1 MRAIALRASCMV
13 FLAIVGTAITV
24 AAPAA
29 SFGATVPLTEFLTA
43 TNGSDRVTW
52 ADRSRIDTNTTI
64 SDGSWSPDGSRLVF
78 VNADGDIETVRY
90 DDGSDTTTLVSH
102 TVDAAAKSQPIW
114 FDNGAFVVWSE
125 KVPGSAATLA
135 YVPSL
140 GGTPATLDLPAGFD
154 YTQPAATP
162 SSELLVMARRTDD
175 AGTPT
180 GPSDIYIATWDV
192 AKGPSVT
199 PTLAVPN
206 ATSPAFEV
214 GGVSLA
220 WVRSDGVHTQIFTS
234 TINDMLETQITADPV
249 NHDNPAWSPDPIDD
263 ASAVNTIAFDEGTHV
278 FIALDDG
285 SQRAAPVS
293 TTLSGRP
300 AWEYHLISSVFRL
313 SGADRYR
320 TATAVSAFEWPQLPD
335 DFLAQ
340 TVVLARSDTFADAL
354 AGSALAAAKHGPL
367 LLTASS
373 SLNPFTKAEIMRL
386 LPPAATV
393 YILGGTGAISAGV
406 EASITALGYHVVRLG
421 GANRYATATLIADAI
436 TPHPLTVL
444 AATGLNFPDALSAGA
459 AAGGIDLRGGS
470 ATVVLT
476 ADGALPTDT
485 KSYLDGLEHRTDP
498 PMVTAIGGESVA
510 AIAGYPTTSA
520 VVGSD
525 RYETSR
531 LVAKT
536 FFPEIVGAEMATG
549 ADWPD
554 ALAGGAVGGPLLL
567 TKPSALPPSVADEF
581 DLGSG
586 SIAQVL
592 VIGGTGVV
600 SDDPANAVG
609 TLISGPDGYSLAT
622 NPPPCCTMMAH

>member
-1 MRAIALRASCMV
+1 MV
-13 FLAIVGTAITV
+13 FLAVVGTAIAV
-24 AAPAA
+24 SAPAA
-29 SFGATVPLTEFLTA
+29 SFGTTVPLTKFLTA

-52 ADRSRIDTNTTI
+52 ADRSRIDTSTTI
-64 SDGSWSPDGSRLVF
+64 SGGSWSPDGSRLVF

-102 TVDAAAKSQPIW
+102 TVDAAVKSHPIW
-114 FDNGAFVVWSE
+114 FDDGAFIVWSE
-125 KVPGSAATLA
+125 KLPGAAATLA

-140 GGTPATLDLPAGFD
+140 GGTPAPLDLPTGFD
-154 YTQPAATP
+154 YTQPAAAP
-162 SSELLVMARRTDD
+162 SSDLLVMARQADD

-180 GPSDIYIATWDV
+180 GPSDIYKATWDV
-192 AKGPSVT
+192 DSGPSVT

-206 ATSPAFEV
+206 ATSPAV
-214 GGVSLA
+214 NVAGVSLA

-234 TINDMLETQITADPV
+234 TTNDLLETQLTADPV
-249 NHDNPAWSPDPIDD
+249 NHDNPVWSPDPVNDS
-263 ASAVNTIAFDEGTHV
+263 SAVGTIAFDEGTHV
-278 FIALDDG
+278 FIAADDG
-285 SQRAAPVS
+285 SQQAAPVS
-293 TTLSGRP
+293 TTLSGLP
-300 AWEYHLISSVFRL
+300 AWEYHLVSSVARL

-320 TATAVSAFEWPQLPD
+320 TATAVSAFEWPQLPNQP
-335 DFLAQ
+335 AAE

-373 SLNPFTKAEIMRL
+373 SLNPFTKAEIIRL
-386 LPPAATV
+386 LPPATTV
-393 YILGGTGAISAGV
+393 YLLGGTSAISAGV
-406 EASITALGYHVVRLG
+406 AAAITGLGYHVLRLG
-421 GANRYATATLIADAI
+421 GANRYATAALIADAI
-436 TPHPLTVL
+436 TPHPSTVL

-459 AAGGIDLRGGS
+459 AAGAIDLRGGS

-476 ADGALPTDT
+476 ADGVLPADT
-485 KSYLDGLEHRTDP
+485 KSYLDGLEGGANP
-498 PMVTAIGGESVA
+498 PQITAIGGKSVP
-510 AIAGYPTTSA
+510 AIAGYPATSA

-531 LVAKT
+531 LVAKS
-536 FFPEIVGAEMATG
+536 FFAEIDAAELATG

-567 TKPSALPPSVADEF
+567 TQPATLPPSVAGEF

-586 SIAQVL
+586 SIGQVL

-600 SDDPANAVG
+600 SDGPANAVG
-609 TLISGPDGYSLAT
+609 TLISGPDGYDLAT
-622 NPPPCCTMMAH
+622 NPPPCCTTMAH